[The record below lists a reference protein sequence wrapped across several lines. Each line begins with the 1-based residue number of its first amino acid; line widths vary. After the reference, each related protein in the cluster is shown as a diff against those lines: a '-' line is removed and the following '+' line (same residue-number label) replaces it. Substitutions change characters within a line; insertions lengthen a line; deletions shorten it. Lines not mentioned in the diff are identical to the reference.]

1 MPLVLD
7 GPTEGFR
14 EQPIMS
20 NLDTGPRQRGRL
32 TVFRMLEYVKHSA
45 REIYFLGVPDRD
57 YVTSI
62 KVSKEK

>member
-1 MPLVLD
+1 
-7 GPTEGFR
+7 
-14 EQPIMS
+14 MS